1 MTVVSVIIPT
11 INRPKL
17 IKRAIQSV
25 YDQTFDKNIEIF
37 VVDSSPNEE
46 TKIVCEN
53 FPSRENRDL
62 KYVRNNDSKHPID
75 NYIVGAEYIKGKYSK
90 FLCDDDWLEPSFIEE
105 SIDLMEMND
114 ASCSI
119 SNINV
124 IKVSNKKEVKIKDYY
139 QINAGQVNLDQIYDF
154 ILSGKSI
161 PTTDSASLMKASK
174 LKEAFI
180 SSLLNSECTKI
191 QYGFDFYINYYCV
204 FDNSKTI
211 NLNKSLV
218 NSWAGEDSLTVK
230 AKMSRVSYCNFFAF
244 LKLVDLF
251 DVSIDSNNKKLI
263 EHKISVVRFK
273 SFFSKEIK
281 ILIPEISYRSKL
293 KPFILIKSLLRRISI
308 KIKYLIKA

>member
-1 MTVVSVIIPT
+1 MALVTIIIPT
-11 INRPKL
+11 INRAKL
-17 IKRAIQSV
+17 VQRAINSIYEQNLEEEIEV
-25 YDQTFDKNIEIF
+25 YVIDSSRNDETKNI
-37 VVDSSPNEE
+37 
-46 TKIVCEN
+46 CEN
-53 FPSRENRDL
+53 IPVKKNRKLTYVKNEN
-62 KYVRNNDSKHPID
+62 SKNPID
-75 NYIVGAEYIKGKYSK
+75 NYIVGSEYINGQYSK